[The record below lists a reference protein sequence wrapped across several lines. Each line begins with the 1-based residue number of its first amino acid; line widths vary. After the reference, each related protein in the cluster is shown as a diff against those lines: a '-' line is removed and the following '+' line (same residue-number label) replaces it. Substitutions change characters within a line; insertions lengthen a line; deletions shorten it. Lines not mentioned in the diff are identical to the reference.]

1 MIELKVKFYE
11 VEKDG
16 LPMESGDYLCFTKN
30 LYSTTLP
37 FSSRHKAFNC
47 YDNFDKTDYKID
59 VLLWSNYP
67 LGDMKRRCDND

>member
-1 MIELKVKFYE
+1 MIELKIKFYE

-16 LPMESGDYLCFTKN
+16 LPTESGNYLCFAKN
-30 LYSTTLP
+30 LYCTTFS

-59 VLLWSNYP
+59 VLLWTNYP
-67 LGDMKRRCDND
+67 FGVHERRCNND